1 MSISLRLANEND
13 MPFLVE
19 CFNKGHEINDYAYSV
34 NPTATWSD
42 FKMTMFGKLCQQDII
57 IVHRNNKDVGF
68 FIQELDDV
76 NMHLGGAT
84 FVHPHACKMSVVT
97 LGQVAAM
104 RGIAYG
110 LANNYK
116 YIEFNVW
123 HPLLLQNVKRIM
135 PNLKEFILHKEYIIL
150 FLDFDSLD
158 NEHYNKCIAAYGIRD
173 WDKDFC
179 FEADNI

>member
-1 MSISLRLANEND
+1 MISLRLA
-13 MPFLVE
+13 MPADLDFLIE
-19 CFNKGHEINDYAYSV
+19 CFNKSHEINDYAHPVSNIV
-34 NPTATWSD
+34 GWNA
-42 FKMTMFGKLCQQDII
+42 FKAHLFGKLCEQDII
-57 IVHRNNKDVGF
+57 IVHRNNKDIGF

-84 FVHPHACKMSVVT
+84 FIHPHACKMSVIT
-97 LGQVAAM
+97 LGQAAAM

-110 LANNYK
+110 LANDFK

-150 FLDFDSLD
+150 FLDFASLD
-158 NEHYNKCIAAYGIRD
+158 KEHYEKCVKAYGIRD
-173 WDKDFC
+173 WDANFC